1 MLSRLLF
8 KMDAIKKKMIN
19 LAMSTEEAKSK
30 TLFYEQE
37 TKRIN
42 ENADKFE
49 DALRVLHKKTQFCE
63 SQYDTCCEQIFETTM
78 KLEEKEKLF
87 GNAEAEIG
95 GLGRRIVLLEE
106 EVERSE
112 ERLAKAVTELAHM
125 SHRADSTI
133 KKRQLLENSNR

>member
-1 MLSRLLF
+1 M
-8 KMDAIKKKMIN
+8 
-19 LAMSTEEAKSK
+19 
-30 TLFYEQE
+30 
-37 TKRIN
+37 
-42 ENADKFE
+42 
-49 DALRVLHKKTQFCE
+49 HKKTQFCE
-63 SQYDTCCEQIFETTM
+63 SQYDSCCEQIFETTI

-133 KKRQLLENSNR
+133 KKRQHLENNNRYLIQILGVIK